1 MSTTIAQRRP
11 GWWYPYIFV
20 GVFGVVLAVNL
31 VFMYSAVSTFTG
43 IETQEAYDKGLAYN
57 QVIAKAKAQEKLG
70 WTVDATLLPA
80 SSPDAASH
88 ESNVVVSV
96 LDKAGQPVSG
106 LSVKAKFIRPTKE
119 GFDTNAELME
129 QGGGR
134 YVATVKLPLAGQWDL
149 KVAAH
154 KGEIDYQLGQRVLV
168 P

>member
-1 MSTTIAQRRP
+1 MNTAVAQRRP

-31 VFMYSAVSTFTG
+31 VFMYSAVHTFTG

-57 QVIAKAKAQEKLG
+57 QVLAKAKAQEKLG

-80 SSPDAASH
+80 ASADAKSH
-88 ESNVVVSV
+88 DTNVVLSV
-96 LDKAGQPVSG
+96 TDKVGRPVSG
-106 LSVKAKFIRPTKE
+106 LSVKAEFVRPTKA
-119 GFDTNAELME
+119 GFDTKAELME

-134 YVATVKLPLAGQWDL
+134 YVSTVSLPLAGQWEL
-149 KVAAH
+149 HVVAH
-154 KGEIDYQLGQRVLV
+154 KGDIDYQLGQRVLV

>member
-1 MSTTIAQRRP
+1 MNTAVAQRRS

-31 VFMYSAVSTFTG
+31 VFMYSAVHTFTG
-43 IETQEAYDKGLAYN
+43 LETQEAYDKGLVYN
-57 QVIAKAKAQEKLG
+57 QVIAQAKAQEKLA

-88 ESNVVVSV
+88 ESNVVVSF
-96 LDKAGQPVSG
+96 LDKDGQPVSG
-106 LSVKAKFIRPTKE
+106 LSVKAQFVRPTME
-119 GFDTNAELME
+119 GYDTAAELME

-134 YVATVKLPLAGQWDL
+134 YVATVKLPLAGQWEL

-154 KGEIDYQLGQRVLV
+154 KGEIDYKLGQRVLV

>member
-1 MSTTIAQRRP
+1 MNTAVAERRS

-80 SSPDAASH
+80 STTDAKSH
-88 ESNVVVSV
+88 ESNVVVSFA
-96 LDKAGQPVSG
+96 DKAGRPVSG
-106 LSVKAKFIRPTKE
+106 LSVKAEFVRPTKA
-119 GFDTNAELME
+119 GFDTQTELME

-134 YVATVKLPLAGQWDL
+134 YVSTVKLPLAGQWEL
-149 KVAAH
+149 HVTAR
-154 KGEIDYQLGQRVLV
+154 KGDIDYQLGQRVLV